1 MTEFAKLVNGSQTS
15 DALLHQIH
23 LESFKNIVG
32 SWPHPGGAPELDD
45 MRQGLR
51 NGGVDVVTGYSIWAC
66 KSGIHWIKAEEG
78 MRLTRAE
85 EDFSEKW

>member
-1 MTEFAKLVNGSQTS
+1 MTEFVKLVNGSQTS
-15 DALLHQIH
+15 DELLHQIH

-51 NGGVDVVTGYSIWAC
+51 NGGVDVVTGYSVGHA
-66 KSGIHWIKAEEG
+66 SQGSTG
-78 MRLTRAE
+78 
-85 EDFSEKW
+85 